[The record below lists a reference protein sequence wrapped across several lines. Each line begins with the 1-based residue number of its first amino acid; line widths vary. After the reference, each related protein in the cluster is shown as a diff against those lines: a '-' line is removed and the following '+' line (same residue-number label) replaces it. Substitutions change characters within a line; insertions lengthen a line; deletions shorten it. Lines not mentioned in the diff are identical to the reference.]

1 MSTTNHDE
9 AVAVTQDGGN
19 DDTIHHKHM
28 RVALDLAEEAHSVGE
43 VPVGCVF
50 VYNPSGEIIGKG
62 RNRTN
67 ESLNGTRH
75 AEFEGID
82 MILSKEEYRRQ
93 IDQDATT
100 FWRNVTLYVTI
111 EPCVMCASALRQLGI
126 GQVYFGAGNDRFGGN
141 GSVFHIHKDVN
152 LPHETY
158 PSEGGYYR
166 GEAIMVLRKFYVGEN
181 THAPEPKKKNRR
193 VLKEDV

>member
-1 MSTTNHDE
+1 MSESEAIVQHDE
-9 AVAVTQDGGN
+9 VETE
-19 DDTIHHKHM
+19 HHKRM
-28 RVALDLAEEAHSVGE
+28 RLALDLALEAHSVGE

-50 VYNPSGEIIGKG
+50 VHTPTGKVIGQG

-82 MILSKEEYRRQ
+82 MILAQEEYRIQ
-93 IDQDATT
+93 AQDPTKN
-100 FWRNVTLYVTI
+100 FWKDVTLYVTI

-126 GQVYFGAGNDRFGGN
+126 GHVYFGAGNDRFGGN

-152 LPHETY
+152 LPHSPY
-158 PSEGGYYR
+158 PSEGGYFR

-181 THAPEPKKKNRR
+181 THAPDPKKKKHRI
-193 VLKEDV
+193 LKENL